1 MLHVLTGLIPP
12 DAGSVFIHDLPIED
26 KASRACL
33 GFAPDDLPLPT
44 VLTGLEYLDL
54 HDALRS
60 RRDHERARV
69 LAHVL
74 GIDGALG
81 RQIAEYSHGMKRKIQ
96 LVAAL
101 MHRPQ
106 LLVLDEP
113 FRGLDPDT
121 ASVLR
126 ELVACFVG
134 SERAV
139 LVATHDMLRAERDC
153 DVVTILDRGRVVVSG
168 APTELISDVPGAKS
182 LEDVFLQLTGRYHE
196 IDPSFASDRESFPN
210 EGVTLVKDIT
220 QLIISLFAGIVTG
233 MAVLFIGLT
242 AAVSYA
248 YLSGGQVYLPGILR
262 AWFSVENDAPA
273 LNFEPNGAGMAVV
286 VLVVALS
293 CVAVAV
299 RSGRRSGGVTR
310 PRS

>member
-1 MLHVLTGLIPP
+1 MSTRALRAGCSSQDAVLTVNAVTKTYAKHAALRGASVAVPAGQVHGLLGPNGSGKSTMLHVLTGLIPP
-12 DAGSVFIHDLPIED
+12 DAGSVFIQDLRIED
-26 KASRACL
+26 KASRASL
-33 GFAPDDLPLPT
+33 GFAPDDLPLPA

-101 MHRPQ
+101 MHQPK

-126 ELVACFVG
+126 ELLVCFVG

-182 LEDVFLQLTGRYHE
+182 LEDVFLELTGRCHE
-196 IDPSFASDRESFPN
+196 VD
-210 EGVTLVKDIT
+210 
-220 QLIISLFAGIVTG
+220 
-233 MAVLFIGLT
+233 
-242 AAVSYA
+242 
-248 YLSGGQVYLPGILR
+248 
-262 AWFSVENDAPA
+262 
-273 LNFEPNGAGMAVV
+273 
-286 VLVVALS
+286 
-293 CVAVAV
+293 
-299 RSGRRSGGVTR
+299 RRSLLIEKLF
-310 PRS
+310 